1 MGILDNFRKD
11 KENLATT
18 RGFYFGAPEAE
29 GENKDGIQNLVA
41 YFDDY
46 LGILEQLYHERF
58 IFTGRKGVGKSAI
71 AKFIKDKSDRADDSY
86 AQLIPSHEYDLEN
99 LIQIGDLQNELNHE
113 AIFFEWLILVNLIK
127 LIVKNESGKRSE
139 GYEKLK
145 KFIERNS
152 GIVDIDQYQIQEIIV
167 KKKYEASFKVL
178 RHVFDG
184 VFGKYFDTKTHK
196 APFYKLIPPLREVVK
211 KVIKYPVNVD
221 KEFWLLFDDLDIGFS
236 KNDISSNKKIT
247 ELIRIAKKYNTD
259 ILKGTN
265 TKVLIFIRDD
275 IKKLIETKTSDTSKI
290 FLSYE
295 IHINWY
301 DHDQFRQ
308 SENSIPL
315 KRFINKRI
323 GQNFLANKISF
334 DDKDPWSS
342 LFQESFKDYNN
353 KSSLKYVIDFTSYR
367 PRDLITFLMRVG
379 QNDYTFPLEP
389 RNVKELLISYIDNN
403 ISEIKNELSLHFDSR
418 EVELLFME
426 VFPFIAEN
434 PDINYMRLHNE
445 IDSLKFS
452 LDSGKIIEI
461 LYYYSLLA
469 YKDLETGRLYFHYR
483 ENPTFHT
490 YDKQKMSITLPK
502 LIYHHYMKI

>member
-1 MGILDNFRKD
+1 IKGNFIR
-11 KENLATT
+11 
-18 RGFYFGAPEAE
+18 
-29 GENKDGIQNLVA
+29 
-41 YFDDY
+41 
-46 LGILEQLYHERF
+46 
-58 IFTGRKGVGKSAI
+58 
-71 AKFIKDKSDRADDSY
+71 
-86 AQLIPSHEYDLEN
+86 
-99 LIQIGDLQNELNHE
+99 
-113 AIFFEWLILVNLIK
+113 
-127 LIVKNESGKRSE
+127 
-139 GYEKLK
+139 
-145 KFIERNS
+145 
-152 GIVDIDQYQIQEIIV
+152 
-167 KKKYEASFKVL
+167 
-178 RHVFDG
+178 
-184 VFGKYFDTKTHK
+184 
-196 APFYKLIPPLREVVK
+196 
-211 KVIKYPVNVD
+211 
-221 KEFWLLFDDLDIGFS
+221 
-236 KNDISSNKKIT
+236 KKILT
-247 ELIRIAKKYNTD
+247 NSFIDKY
-259 ILKGTN
+259 
-265 TKVLIFIRDD
+265 
-275 IKKLIETKTSDTSKI
+275 
-290 FLSYE
+290 
-295 IHINWY
+295 
-301 DHDQFRQ
+301 
-308 SENSIPL
+308 
-315 KRFINKRI
+315 
-323 GQNFLANKISF
+323 
-334 DDKDPWSS
+334 PWSS

-353 KSSLKYVIDFTSYR
+353 KSSFKYVIDFTSYR